1 MAVGPQSRECGQR
14 LILSGYTA
22 RDLAL
27 LAGFEATAAKINSL
41 GTDSSIQRCSMF
53 MIFAYVRIELERKLC
68 HKVSQVLHKCA
79 QQQVFKNGVA
89 FLQKSLDKGKLT
101 NCRVAQL
108 TFTLANHVSDL

>member
-1 MAVGPQSRECGQR
+1 MAWPCMAVGPQSRECGQR

-53 MIFAYVRIELERKLC
+53 MIFAYVRIELEGKLC
-68 HKVSQVLHKCA
+68 QKVCA
-79 QQQVFKNGVA
+79 QQRVFKNSVT
-89 FLQKSLDKGKLT
+89 FPQKSLDKGKLT